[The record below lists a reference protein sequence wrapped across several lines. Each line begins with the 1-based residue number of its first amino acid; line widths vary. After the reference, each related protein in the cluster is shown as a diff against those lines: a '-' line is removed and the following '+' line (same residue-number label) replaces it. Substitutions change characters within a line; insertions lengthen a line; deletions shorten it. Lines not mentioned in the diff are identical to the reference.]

1 MVENDFGIIPRSRD
15 AARGKKAACE
25 ADQRP
30 TGEEEKDIGH
40 VSAFPMM
47 IGAAAQDRAAGGAGR
62 GWWGGADD
70 GSDGAGLEQ
79 HLHAGEVGE
88 DCLAHS
94 LFSQTVMMGV
104 ADGALGAGVL
114 RATDG
119 DASAFQGEGDVAAL
133 RLDRDHALV
142 GGAGHAADAFQGSTC
157 SSMAIWSS
165 DNAVIVGCFHPV
177 LRRMWIASG
186 REGGRFPLTISEA

>member
-1 MVENDFGIIPRSRD
+1 MDRVTAYPLVKAVSILPAIGSRAGEIRESD
-15 AARGKKAACE
+15 QHD
-25 ADQRP
+25 ADQRQ
-30 TGEEEKDIGH
+30 E
-40 VSAFPMM
+40 
-47 IGAAAQDRAAGGAGR
+47 
-62 GWWGGADD
+62 D
-70 GSDGAGLEQ
+70 GNKG
-79 HLHAGEVGE
+79 V
-88 DCLAHS
+88 HS

-104 ADGALGAGVL
+104 ADGALGGGVL

-119 DASAFQGEGDVAAL
+119 DASAFQGEGDVAPL
-133 RLDRDHALV
+133 GLDRAHALI